1 MTAWSDHIVPAFA
14 LGAAL
19 GAAPGPVQLLILS
32 ETAKGGLV
40 QGFRVMLGAN
50 GMLFAVMVV
59 LALGFSTTEPSQTV
73 IDVLRVVGGL
83 FLIYLAL
90 SELRTLRRHH
100 LLGEE
105 AAIQASGPGA
115 RLGPTARGVMLV
127 LVNPG
132 AWIFFATTASA
143 VVAEASADGG
153 TDTALAAALAMTLG
167 VSVTDFGSALIGTGS
182 RALLGDR
189 GLTWVRTGLSV
200 LLLAIGVAFVLQGVG
215 VL

>member
-1 MTAWSDHIVPAFA
+1 MTAWSEHIVPAFA

-83 FLIYLAL
+83 FLIYLAI

-127 LVNPG
+127 IVNPG
-132 AWIFFATTASA
+132 
-143 VVAEASADGG
+143 ADGG

-182 RALLGDR
+182 RALLGER

-200 LLLAIGVAFVLQGVG
+200 LLLAIGVAFVLQGFG
-215 VL
+215 LL